1 MQGVNP
7 HMVQFL
13 DLRIRRGHVLEDAIG
28 QVLLLCQQMFSWENS
43 PVVCAQVDV
52 VALLQVLSRRHELK
66 KPLRVVFISNGVQE
80 EGLDQASQSPG
91 LVHYC

>member
-28 QVLLLCQQMFSWENS
+28 QVLLLCQQMFSGRILPLCVHRWM
-43 PVVCAQVDV
+43 
-52 VALLQVLSRRHELK
+52 LLLCCRCCRGAMS
-66 KPLRVVFISNGVQE
+66 
-80 EGLDQASQSPG
+80 
-91 LVHYC
+91 